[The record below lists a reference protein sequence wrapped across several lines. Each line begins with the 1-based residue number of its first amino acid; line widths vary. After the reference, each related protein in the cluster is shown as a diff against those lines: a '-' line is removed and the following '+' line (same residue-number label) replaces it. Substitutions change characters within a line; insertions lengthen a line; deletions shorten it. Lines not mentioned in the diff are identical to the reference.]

1 MEYLN
6 RVMGIHVMYENSNP
20 QSLPNFIQSRYRVQR
35 VSLDG
40 KAASF
45 MYPKSKLD
53 SVDAVKKHMERVEK
67 TENTPAVLILDHLTC
82 RQKEY
87 LLKAHLPFIVDGKQI
102 YLPFMAVYLQE
113 RGDKEEQERSDM
125 LPSSQLLL
133 LLYIY
138 NGCGEMLTSDAVK
151 ELGLTATSVSRASKQ
166 LEEMGIVKTEKRGVQ
181 KIISSELSPKELFAI
196 SRSSM
201 LNPVKRTIYVP
212 RDAITCDLL
221 MSGYSAL
228 SEYTMLNPPRMKCF
242 ASDSI
247 AAWEK
252 ASTRKL
258 QSTDDQYEIQL
269 WRYDPRKLSGNGM
282 VDRLSLALSFCD
294 DKDER
299 VEDAI
304 EEMLSMTW
312 EDIDG
317 KRT

>member
-20 QSLPNFIQSRYRVQR
+20 QSLPNFIQSRYRIQR
-35 VSLDG
+35 VLLDG

-67 TENTPAVLILDHLTC
+67 AENTPAVLMLDHLTY

-258 QSTDDQYEIQL
+258 QSTDDQHEIQL
-269 WRYDPRKLSGNGM
+269 WRYDPRKLSGSGM
-282 VDRLSLALSFCD
+282 VDRLSLALSFSD

-304 EEMLSMTW
+304 EEMLSKTW